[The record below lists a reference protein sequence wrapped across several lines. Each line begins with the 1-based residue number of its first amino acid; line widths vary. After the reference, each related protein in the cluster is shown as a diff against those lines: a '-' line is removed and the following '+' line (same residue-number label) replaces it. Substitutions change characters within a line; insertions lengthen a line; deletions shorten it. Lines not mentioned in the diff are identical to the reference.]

1 MNLGEFIIK
10 IGTQGDTKEL
20 EKAIKKLEDAEKK
33 TRRMIKV
40 QQDLAKATSE
50 QEKELVRKN
59 AAQQDELDLLKQA
72 KSEQD
77 ALTSSMQ
84 KNIMTAVKM
93 VGAISATVV
102 ALDRMGNSLLK
113 SNQMY
118 ITFEKQSG
126 ISISRLNRMAGIAQ
140 MAGTGLS
147 PEQVAGDIQ
156 SLQSKIFRFERF
168 GENARTFGML
178 GINPRG
184 MDSDKL
190 ILSLRKSLS
199 RYSGRVKSEILS
211 ELGLSQEWLNV
222 LDLSDDKFKEYLKT
236 SSKLQLTEKERKQL
250 AEYTAQ
256 QQQNNMRWELAKQ
269 KLLIAVMPLIQKIMD
284 WTSKIALKITNLLEK
299 SQPEWMKLLKDILL
313 ILAGGTVL
321 RTIGALGKLFAMG
334 ASFAKVLKPIGALL
348 GSLLGAKGLGT
359 VAKAGGGLFGG
370 LLGGTGKA
378 LGRVASRKGLGAA
391 LGMAGKRLL
400 GGVAGFAFGPVVGAI
415 FTIASTILILKDIKD
430 LIMDWLHIKKQEDE
444 EEMIS
449 PDPDESG
456 TRYQYHN
463 VKSNMT
469 NNFFNNPQPAKE
481 AIEQLSRYHNL
492 ILAEQYR

>member
-10 IGTQGDTKEL
+10 IGTQGDVKALDE
-20 EKAIKKLEDAEKK
+20 AIKKMTEAEKK
-33 TRRMIKV
+33 TRKQIKV
-40 QQDLAKATSE
+40 MQDLAKATSDE
-50 QEKELVRKN
+50 EKALIQKN
-59 AAQQDELDLLKQA
+59 AAQQDELEGLKA
-72 KSEQD
+72 SKAEHE
-77 ALTSSMQ
+77 ALNNSIQ
-84 KNIMTAVKM
+84 KNIGTALKFVSAI
-93 VGAISATVV
+93 GATAV

-168 GENARTFGML
+168 GENAKTFGML

-184 MDSDKL
+184 MDSDRL

-222 LDLSDDKFKEYLKT
+222 LDLSNEQFNEYMKT
-236 SSKLQLTEKERKQL
+236 SKKLQLTEKERKQL
-250 AEYTAQ
+250 AEYTAK
-256 QQQNNMRWELAKQ
+256 QQQNNMRWELAKNR
-269 KLLIAVMPLIQKIMD
+269 LIIATMPLIQKIME
-284 WTSKIALKITNLLEK
+284 WTSKIALSITSFLEK
-299 SQPEWMKLLKDILL
+299 EQPQWMKLLRDILL
-313 ILAGGTVL
+313 IMAGGAVL
-321 RTIGALGKLFAMG
+321 KTISAFTKLLSLGGGLAKLLAPIAAMLGVKGIANKGVFGALGSTTKA
-334 ASFAKVLKPIGALL
+334 IG
-348 GSLLGAKGLGT
+348 K
-359 VAKAGGGLFGG
+359 
-370 LLGGTGKA
+370 
-378 LGRVASRKGLGAA
+378 VASKKGMGAA
-391 LGMAGKRLL
+391 LGLVGKRLL
-400 GGVAGFAFGPVVGAI
+400 SGFGGFAFGPVIGAV
-415 FTIASTILILKDIKD
+415 FTIASSVLLIKDIYD
-430 LIMDWLHIKKQEDE
+430 LIADWFGKKNEEDNE
-444 EEMIS
+444 IS
-449 PDPDESG
+449 PDPDEGG

-481 AIEQLSRYHNL
+481 AIQQLSNYHNL

>member
-10 IGTQGDTKEL
+10 IGTQGNTKEL

-50 QEKELVRKN
+50 EEKALIKKN
-59 AAQQDELDLLKQA
+59 ASQQEELEGLKA
-72 KSEQD
+72 TKSEYD
-77 ALTSSMQ
+77 ALNASMQ
-84 KNIMTAVKM
+84 KNIGTALKM
-93 VGAISATVV
+93 VGAFGATVTM
-102 ALDRMGNSLLK
+102 LDRLGNNLIK
-113 SNQMY
+113 ANQMY

-126 ISISRLNRMAGIAQ
+126 ISISRLNKMAGIAQ

-156 SLQSKIFRFERF
+156 SLQHKIFRFERF

-222 LDLSDDKFKEYLKT
+222 LDLSNDKFNEYLKA
-236 SSKLQLTEKERKQL
+236 SKELQLTEKERKKL
-250 AEYTAQ
+250 AEFTSKQ
-256 QQQNNMRWELAKQ
+256 QLNNMRWELAKQ
-269 KLLIAVMPLIQKIMD
+269 KLLISILPLIQQIMD
-284 WTSKIALKITNLLEK
+284 ITSKVALNVSKWLEARP
-299 SQPEWMKLLKDILL
+299 QWLNVLKDILILMAGSTVFKTISAFTKLLSMGGGLAKLLAPLGLLFGAKGAGTLGKGILGATAGKGLANL
-313 ILAGGTVL
+313 ISKKGLGVATKTVAKRGVAALGGLAGG
-321 RTIGALGKLFAMG
+321 
-334 ASFAKVLKPIGALL
+334 PIGAIFSVAMGIWTIVDLFKLFL
-348 GSLLGAKGLGT
+348 G
-359 VAKAGGGLFGG
+359 
-370 LLGGTGKA
+370 
-378 LGRVASRKGLGAA
+378 
-391 LGMAGKRLL
+391 
-400 GGVAGFAFGPVVGAI
+400 
-415 FTIASTILILKDIKD
+415 D
-430 LIMDWLHIKKQEDE
+430 KQEE
-444 EEMIS
+444 EQQIS
-449 PDPDESG
+449 PDPDEGG

-463 VKSNMT
+463 VRSNMT

-481 AIEQLSRYHNL
+481 AIQQLSDFHNL

>member
-10 IGTQGDTKEL
+10 IGTQGNTKEL
-20 EKAIKKLEDAEKK
+20 EKAIKKLEEAEKK

-40 QQDLAKATSE
+40 KQDLAKATDDE
-50 QEKELVRKN
+50 EKALIKKN
-59 AAQQDELDLLKQA
+59 AAQQDELDGLKA
-72 KSEQD
+72 VKSEHD
-77 ALTSSMQ
+77 ALNSSMQ
-84 KNIMTAVKM
+84 KNIGTALKM
-93 VGAISATVV
+93 IGAIGATVTM
-102 ALDRMGNSLLK
+102 LDRMGNSLLK
-113 SNQMY
+113 ANQMY

-168 GENARTFGML
+168 GENAKTFGML

-222 LDLSDDKFKEYLKT
+222 LDLSNEQFNEYMQT
-236 SSKLQLTEKERKQL
+236 ANKLQLTEKERKQL
-250 AEYTAQ
+250 AQYTAK

-269 KLLIAVMPLIQKIMD
+269 KLLLSTMPLVQQIMD
-284 WTSKIALKITNLLEK
+284 ALSKVALQVADILEK
-299 SQPEWMKLLKDILL
+299 KPQWLNVVKDILL
-313 ILAGGTVL
+313 LLSGSAIIKTITALSKLLTGGIL
-321 RTIGALGKLFAMG
+321 
-334 ASFAKVLKPIGALL
+334 
-348 GSLLGAKGLGT
+348 
-359 VAKAGGGLFGG
+359 GG
-370 LLGGTGKA
+370 LLGGFAG
-378 LGRVASRKGLGAA
+378 KGLLGKTAGGGLARIAGTKGLMAAGGMLAKRGA
-391 LGMAGKRLL
+391 GML
-400 GGVAGFAFGPVVGAI
+400 GGLAGGPVGAVFSI
-415 FTIASTILILKDIKD
+415 AMGIWTIID
-430 LIMDWLHIKKQEDE
+430 LFKLFLGDKQEE
-444 EEMIS
+444 EQQTT
-449 PDPDESG
+449 PDPDEGS

-463 VKSNMT
+463 VKSNLT
-469 NNFFNNPQPAKE
+469 NNFYNNPQPTGA
-481 AIEQLSRYHNL
+481 AIQELTRHYNL

>member
-20 EKAIKKLEDAEKK
+20 EKAIKKLEEAEKK

-40 QQDLAKATSE
+40 KQDLAKATDDE
-50 QEKELVRKN
+50 EKALVKKN
-59 AAQQDELDLLKQA
+59 AAQQDELDGLKA
-72 KSEQD
+72 VKSEHD
-77 ALTSSMQ
+77 ALNSSMQ
-84 KNIMTAVKM
+84 KNIGTALKM
-93 VGAISATVV
+93 IGAIGATVTM
-102 ALDRMGNSLLK
+102 LDRMGNSLLK
-113 SNQMY
+113 ANQMY

-168 GENARTFGML
+168 GENAKTFGML

-222 LDLSDDKFKEYLKT
+222 LDLSNEQFNEYMRT
-236 SSKLQLTEKERKQL
+236 ANKLQLTEKERKQL
-250 AEYTAQ
+250 AQYTAK

-269 KLLIAVMPLIQKIMD
+269 KLLLSTMPLVQQIMD
-284 WTSKIALKITNLLEK
+284 ALSKIALQVADILEK
-299 SQPEWMKLLKDILL
+299 KPQWLNVVKDILL
-313 ILAGGTVL
+313 LLSGNAIIKTITALSKLLTGGIL
-321 RTIGALGKLFAMG
+321 
-334 ASFAKVLKPIGALL
+334 
-348 GSLLGAKGLGT
+348 
-359 VAKAGGGLFGG
+359 GG
-370 LLGGTGKA
+370 LLGGAAG
-378 LGRVASRKGLGAA
+378 KGL
-391 LGMAGKRLL
+391 LGKTAGKGLARFAGTKGLMAAGGMLAKRGAGML
-400 GGVAGFAFGPVVGAI
+400 GGLAGGPVGAVFSI
-415 FTIASTILILKDIKD
+415 AMGIWTIID
-430 LIMDWLHIKKQEDE
+430 LFKLFLGEKQEEDQQVT
-444 EEMIS
+444 
-449 PDPDESG
+449 PDPDEGS

-463 VKSNMT
+463 VRSNLT
-469 NNFFNNPQPAKE
+469 NNFYNNPQPTGVAVQE
-481 AIEQLSRYHNL
+481 LTRHYNL